1 MNNKHLGSTLHSFLE
16 EEGLLDDVLH
26 LARKKVIADQIGRE
40 MKLQNITASMMA
52 KSMKTSRTVVYR
64 LLKADEGVTL
74 DVLER
79 ASQVLGKNLV
89 IKLVA
94 KRPTQIAARVA
105 RQARANRRRDA
116 A

>member
-16 EEGLLDDVLH
+16 EEGLLDDVVH

-40 MKLQNITASMMA
+40 MKRLNITASMMA

-74 DVLER
+74 DILER

-89 IKLVA
+89 VKLVA
-94 KRPTQIAARVA
+94 KRPTRIAARVS
-105 RQARANRRRDA
+105 RQARANGGRNA

>member
-16 EEGLLDDVLH
+16 EEGILEDVLH
-26 LARKKVIADQIGRE
+26 LARKKVIADQIARE
-40 MKLQNITASMMA
+40 MKRLNITASMMA

-79 ASQVLGKNLV
+79 ASQVLGKDLIV
-89 IKLVA
+89 KLVA

-105 RQARANRRRDA
+105 RRARANRGRNTA
-116 A
+116 